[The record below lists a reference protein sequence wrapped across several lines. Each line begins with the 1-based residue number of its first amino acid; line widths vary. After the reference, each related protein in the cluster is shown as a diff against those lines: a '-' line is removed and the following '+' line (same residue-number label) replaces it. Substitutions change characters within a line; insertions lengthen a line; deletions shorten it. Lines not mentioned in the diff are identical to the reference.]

1 MKETTKKIV
10 FTKHAPAPVG
20 PYSQAVIA
28 NGILYCSGQIA
39 IIPETGALETS
50 DIKAETDRVMQ
61 NIAAVLA
68 EAGTTF
74 ENVIKCTIFMT
85 DMGNYAAINEVYAR
99 YFNDDTAPAREAVAV
114 LTLPKYV
121 NVEISCMAIL

>member
-1 MKETTKKIV
+1 MKKIV

-20 PYSQAVIA
+20 PYNQAIIA

-39 IIPETGALETS
+39 IVPETGALETS
-50 DIKAETDRVMQ
+50 DIQKETEQVMK

-68 EAGTTF
+68 EAGTSF

-85 DMGNYAAINEVYAR
+85 DMANYAAINEVYAR

-114 LTLPKYV
+114 KSLPKYV
-121 NVEISCMAIL
+121 NVEISCIATV